1 MSDYIDFIDSNGSEW
16 TRTNRFRGA
25 RETIAAQAAE
35 IAQLKEQVKFV
46 QSESFRTQAVSAQ
59 TFPTSAGDGDENTG
73 NPNMY
78 HESRNCL
85 ECLNRE
91 VDAQTEKI
99 QAQAAVIEKL
109 LEALTKIATARIG
122 KPERWAHALF
132 SDEKIAV
139 EALATPSDST
149 QILAEVRRAERE
161 KCAKVCDRLSRKE
174 KDHAAGYGFGYL
186 TYTADDCAAAI
197 RAME

>member
-1 MSDYIDFIDSNGSEW
+1 MNADSYGDALDCTLKEITKLHKTTSEQAEEI
-16 TRTNRFRGA
+16 TKL
-25 RETIAAQAAE
+25 REQAAAQAAE

-109 LEALTKIATARIG
+109 LIFVKYVSEQTPE
-122 KPERWAHALF
+122 KPDYWTSCGQCSSN
-132 SDEKIAV
+132 SDEA
-139 EALATPSDST
+139 EDLLAIPTDST

-161 KCAKVCDRLSRKE
+161 RVAKFVAKQRNDIPMTGIECAV
-174 KDHAAGYGFGYL
+174 
-186 TYTADDCAAAI
+186 AI

>member
-1 MSDYIDFIDSNGSEW
+1 MIV
-16 TRTNRFRGA
+16 
-25 RETIAAQAAE
+25 
-35 IAQLKEQVKFV
+35 LL
-46 QSESFRTQAVSAQ
+46 ES
-59 TFPTSAGDGDENTG
+59 PYAGDGDENTG

-149 QILAEVRRAERE
+149 QILAEVRKQERE
-161 KCAKVCDRLSRKE
+161 RVE
-174 KDHAAGYGFGYL
+174 KMLLGELFDSTL
-186 TYTADDCAAAI
+186 RRNLISKI

>member
-1 MSDYIDFIDSNGSEW
+1 MIV
-16 TRTNRFRGA
+16 
-25 RETIAAQAAE
+25 
-35 IAQLKEQVKFV
+35 LL
-46 QSESFRTQAVSAQ
+46 ES
-59 TFPTSAGDGDENTG
+59 PYAGDGDENTG

-139 EALATPSDST
+139 EALAIPTDST

-161 KCAKVCDRLSRKE
+161 RVITLLNAR
-174 KDHAAGYGFGYL
+174 FGYL
-186 TYTADDCAAAI
+186 ADYDLHQMSKAI